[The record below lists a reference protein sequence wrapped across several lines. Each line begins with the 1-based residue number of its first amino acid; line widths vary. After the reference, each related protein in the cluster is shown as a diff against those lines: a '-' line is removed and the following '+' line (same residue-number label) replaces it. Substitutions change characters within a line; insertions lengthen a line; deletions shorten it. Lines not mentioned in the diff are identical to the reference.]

1 MKTAM
6 RVAGVFLLSLSAA
19 IPAPWAE
26 VCRAIGQALVT
37 LTINVDPTLVK
48 ATDLGAMVA
57 AANKT
62 LPGGSELHI
71 RSQRPPPPPVVLV
84 NTGEK

>member
-1 MKTAM
+1 MKIAM
-6 RVAGVFLLSLSAA
+6 RVVGIFLLSLSAA
-19 IPAPWAE
+19 LPAPWAAAFRE
-26 VCRAIGQALVT
+26 VGQALVA
-37 LTINVDPTLVK
+37 LTINLDPTLVK